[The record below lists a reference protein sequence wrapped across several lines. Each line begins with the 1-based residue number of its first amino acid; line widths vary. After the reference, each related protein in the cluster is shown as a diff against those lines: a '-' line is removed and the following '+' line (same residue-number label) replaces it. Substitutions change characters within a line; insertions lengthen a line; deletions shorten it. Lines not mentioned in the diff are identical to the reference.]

1 MVLERPGLALGDLR
15 EPDAHGSALIERP
28 AGVVRSLQLSAEPDP
43 DAKLLRE
50 LPVQRGLGGLARL
63 YLAAGKFPHAGEL
76 WGCCPPGGEEPA
88 GTRQRI
94 EDGAAH
100 HLDKFS
106 HGPSLWGSMGQNG
119 KSGNAGRAFAV
130 ENSVQ

>member
-1 MVLERPGLALGDLR
+1 MVLERPGLAHGDFR

-28 AGVVRSLQLSAEPDP
+28 AGAVRSPQLSAEPDT
-43 DAKLLRE
+43 DAKLLPE
-50 LPVQRGLGGLARL
+50 LPVQSGFGSLARL

-76 WGCCPPGGEEPA
+76 RGCCPPGDEEPA
-88 GTRQRI
+88 GIRQRI

-106 HGPSLWGSMGQNG
+106 HGPSLWGTMGQNG
-119 KSGNAGRAFAV
+119 RSGNTGRAFAV
-130 ENSVQ
+130 EKSD